1 MMNEKE
7 IRAAVL
13 KALTSVAPNVDTDA
27 IDPAVNFRDQFDF
40 DSMDYLNF
48 VITLNE
54 ALGVNIPEI
63 DYPKLSS
70 LDGSVAYL
78 KAMSDRA
85 A

>member
-1 MMNEKE
+1 MNEQE
-7 IRAAVL
+7 IRAAIL
-13 KALTSVAPNVDTDA
+13 KALTSVAPNVDAEA

-48 VITLNE
+48 VITLNQ
-54 ALGVNIPEI
+54 ALGVDIPEI